1 MQNTQEWW
9 HRMVEMHAK
18 LIENFDTMQ
27 GSFKEDFDIG
37 ILQEFKQEL
46 KSIPYSYAK
55 PYDGL
60 GIGASYVSE
69 IAGWYDHV
77 SKWSFAY
84 EDFDAAVNCL
94 ERALD
99 YYCDPVLDYDD
110 DTIDEAKDRL
120 VGLSKKTFIGIYD
133 GRHEIYNVI

>member
-1 MQNTQEWW
+1 MQHTQEWW
-9 HRMVEMHAK
+9 HKMFEMHAK
-18 LIENFDTMQ
+18 LIENFDVKHKK
-27 GSFKEDFDIG
+27 FKDGFDIG

-46 KSIPYSYAK
+46 ESIPYTYAK

-60 GIGASYVSE
+60 GIGASYVKE
-69 IAGWYDHV
+69 IAGWYDDA
-77 SKWSFAY
+77 SNWSSAY
-84 EDFDAAVNCL
+84 GDYDAAVNCQ

-120 VGLSKKTFIGIYD
+120 VGLAEKTFIGIYD
-133 GRHEIYNVI
+133 GCHEIYK